1 MAEQLISEVL
11 NKAAGL
17 ATKKEKI
24 EYLQANNSRPLRN
37 ILKGSFDDSV
47 EFNLP
52 KGVPPYRKDDAPKG
66 FEPSNLHKVCR
77 KFKYFNKGGQA
88 DSLSSSR
95 REKMFI
101 DCLESLHPDEAE
113 LLLTMKDKKLAGKY
127 KGLTPRLIA
136 DAFPKLLVQPLLT
149 AQERS
154 VAKKASEIEVETET
168 TEQQAN
174 YNP

>member
-1 MAEQLISEVL
+1 MAEQMISEVL
-11 NKAAGL
+11 TFAAGL

-52 KGVPPYRKDDAPKG
+52 KGVPSYREDDAPKG

-77 KFKYFNKGGQA
+77 RFKYFNKGGVGDA
-88 DSLSSSR
+88 ISSVR
-95 REKMFI
+95 REKIFI

-113 LLLTMKDKKLAGKY
+113 LLLMMKDKKMAGKY
-127 KGLTPRLIA
+127 KGLTPALIA
-136 DAFPKLLVQPLLT
+136 DAFPDLLVTPLVT

-154 VAKKASEIEVETET
+154 VAKKAAK
-168 TEQQAN
+168 QKAN
-174 YNP
+174 YSP